1 MSDETE
7 LVDAVLKSAK
17 EINGKKTLTCAQA
30 FGLAE
35 RFGVGKRKVG
45 GICNANNVRISNCQL
60 GCFK

>member
-1 MSDETE
+1 MCDDKE

-17 EINGKKTLTCAQA
+17 EINGRRKLTCAQA

-35 RFGVGKRKVG
+35 QFGVEKRRVG
-45 GICNANNVRISNCQL
+45 SVCNANNVRISSCQL